1 MTDITWTNTRVRLGD
16 LKPWADNPRMSSMAQ
31 ARRLLKSFETFGQVQ
46 TIAIGP
52 DYEVYDGH
60 QRLSA
65 LLTLYEGRPEPYLI
79 DARQASRELSDAER
93 RELVV
98 SLHAGAVGSWDWDRV
113 SAWDASELQGWGMDK
128 DLLKAWNN
136 DANNLK
142 ELLKSE
148 APTADAEPQTD
159 RAAELLE
166 KWQCKPGD
174 LWTLGEHRLL
184 IGDCTDPE
192 NIKRLFGDEKADC
205 VFTSPPYAV
214 GVDYGET
221 YEDTIDN
228 LRAMLPKLSRLWLDV
243 VTDGGFA
250 VVNFGDIVSA
260 SKIVGTDEPCEYPM
274 AFEYFPVFRADGW
287 LLWTRRIWCKPG
299 AGTGSM
305 QCISSNRAATNW
317 EHVWT
322 FKKPGGKPMFTKQ
335 TTGDYPSQNGWFDSS
350 HDEGLAIGLKTHG
363 AGMPPL
369 PAMYSISNHSLDG
382 GIVFEPF
389 LGTGTTMV
397 SAQNLSRK
405 CYATEISPSFAA
417 LSLERMSAAFPHLDI
432 HRLDA

>member
-1 MTDITWTNTRVRLGD
+1 MSEITWTNTRVRLGD
-16 LKPWADNPRMSSMAQ
+16 LKPWDQNPRMSSKAQ
-31 ARRLLKSFETFGQVQ
+31 ARRLLQSFDKFGQVQ
-46 TIAIGP
+46 TVAIDP
-52 DYEVYDGH
+52 DCNVLDGH

-65 LLTLYEGRPEPYLI
+65 LLTIHGAGYEL

-113 SAWDASELQGWGMDK
+113 SSWDASELQGWGMDK

-166 KWQCKPGD
+166 KWECKPGD
-174 LWTLGEHRLL
+174 LWSLGDHKLL
-184 IGDCTDPE
+184 IGDCTDSE

-250 VVNFGDIVSA
+250 VVNFGDIA
-260 SKIVGTDEPCEYPM
+260 SGRNVANSDEPCEYPM
-274 AFEYFPVFRADGW
+274 ALEYYPVFRADGW
-287 LLWTRRIWCKPG
+287 LLWSRRVWCKPN
-299 AGTGSM
+299 ARVNSLW
-305 QCISSNRAATNW
+305 CIGSNRAATDW
-317 EHVWT
+317 EHLWT
-322 FKKPGGKPMFTKQ
+322 FRKSGEAIVKRVDGE
-335 TTGDYPSQNGWFDSS
+335 YRSSLGWFETNQDKQGV
-350 HDEGLAIGLKTHG
+350 EKKETHG
-363 AGMPPL
+363 AGMPIL
-369 PAMYSISNHSLDG
+369 TAQKMVAIHSRENAV
-382 GIVFEPF
+382 VFEPF

-397 SAQNLSRK
+397 AVENLGRK

-417 LSLERMSAAFPHLDI
+417 LSLERMATAFPALDI